1 MSTPTIGL
9 ALGGG
14 AARGLAHI
22 PVLEA
27 FDDLGIQPAVIVGS
41 SMGALIGAAYASG
54 IAAAQ
59 IRAHALEVLGN
70 PRSAARRILTGG
82 ERSPLSLLNFSL
94 SRPVMIDGAALARLI
109 LPKGTANRV
118 EETAIP
124 FMVTATDFHAASEI
138 LIREGGMEAAVA
150 ASIAIPG
157 VIAAPMR
164 KGRLLIDGAI
174 TNPVPFDHVRAFG
187 CDIVVAVEVTGMP
200 APSRKGKRPGVT
212 SLALGATQIM
222 QLQIAALKRRL
233 DPPDIWIDPPVD
245 AFRAHDFFKAEQILQ
260 DSACVRD
267 ETRQQLT
274 ALMEKAFSG
283 EKTRVA
289 KDGK

>member
-1 MSTPTIGL
+1 MSTPSIGL

-22 PVLEA
+22 LVLEA
-27 FDDLGIQPAVIVGS
+27 FDDLGIRPAVIVGS

-54 IAAAQ
+54 IAAAD
-59 IRAHALEVLGN
+59 IRAHALNVLGN

-82 ERSPLSLLNFSL
+82 ESSPLSLLNFSL
-94 SRPVMIDGAALARLI
+94 SRPVMIDGAALTRLI
-109 LPKGTANRV
+109 LPKGTATRV

-138 LIREGGMEAAVA
+138 LIREGQMQAAVA

-157 VIAAPMR
+157 VIAAPLR
-164 KGRLLIDGAI
+164 QGRLLIDGAI

-187 CDIVVAVEVTGMP
+187 CDIVVAVEVTGK
-200 APSRKGKRPGVT
+200 PSPGRKGKRPGVT

-222 QLQIAALKRRL
+222 QLQIAASKRRL
-233 DPPDIWIDPPVD
+233 DPPEIWISPPVD
-245 AFRAHDFFKAEQILQ
+245 AFRAYDFFKVERIL
-260 DSACVRD
+260 DAAGGVRARARD
-267 ETRQQLT
+267 ELLAIVGQG
-274 ALMEKAFSG
+274 A
-283 EKTRVA
+283 
-289 KDGK
+289 